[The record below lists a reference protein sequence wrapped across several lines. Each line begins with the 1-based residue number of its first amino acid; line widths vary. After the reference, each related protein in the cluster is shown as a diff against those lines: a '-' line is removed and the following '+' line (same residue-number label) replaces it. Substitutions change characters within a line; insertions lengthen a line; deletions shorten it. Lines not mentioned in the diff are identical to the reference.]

1 MKKVSLCIGAFM
13 VLLLVVGVYTAQA
26 QADLSAFDGLWLQD
40 SSQYRNIV
48 IAGAIGSD
56 TLPERGANE
65 AYRNYTCME
74 VDPAN
79 ADTINLY
86 RYYGN
91 GDYAGKYGYLYWQ
104 SGTNSET
111 NSDFF
116 GKVEFF
122 SQDGFEYDFAYVTV
136 INDKFKAVP
145 GYGTYSNGTDR
156 FETWDFLWNAKIPRR
171 VPSAVL
177 DVGCG
182 FVTNGT

>member
-13 VLLLVVGVYTAQA
+13 VLFLVVGVYTAQA

-40 SSQYRNIV
+40 LSKFRYMV
-48 IAGAIGSD
+48 IAGAIGSE

-79 ADTINLY
+79 AGTINLY
-86 RYYGN
+86 TYYRN
-91 GDYAGKYGYLYWQ
+91 GDPAPIYGYLYWQ
-104 SGTNSET
+104 SGTNE
-111 NSDFF
+111 DFF

-122 SQDGFEYDFAYVTV
+122 DLDGFEYDFAYVTV
-136 INDKFKAVP
+136 INGKFKAVP

-156 FETWDFLWNAKIPRR
+156 FETWDFVWNAKIPRR

-177 DVGCG
+177 NVGCG